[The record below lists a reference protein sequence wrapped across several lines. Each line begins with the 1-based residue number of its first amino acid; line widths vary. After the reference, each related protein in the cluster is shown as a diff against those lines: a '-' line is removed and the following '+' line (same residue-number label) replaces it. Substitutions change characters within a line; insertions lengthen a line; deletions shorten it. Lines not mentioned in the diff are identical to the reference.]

1 MKTKI
6 NKLLVEKK
14 AIKGVGSKKKK
25 SAIDKKIDAQNAR
38 LETRTPKEFNKAK
51 NEFWKKTSAKER
63 ELIDLQAK
71 REYTFLKLLKK
82 NQSLT
87 RNTAEFAIGMSLRPA
102 FGAGVGYAFGRLWG
116 KEDQELSNWM
126 WMELDLE
133 LLKN

>member
-1 MKTKI
+1 MK
-6 NKLLVEKK
+6 KK

-38 LETRTPKEFNKAK
+38 LETRLK
-51 NEFWKKTSAKER
+51 NLIKLKMNFGKKLSKER

-126 WMELDLE
+126 WIGAGLGATQ
-133 LLKN
+133 N